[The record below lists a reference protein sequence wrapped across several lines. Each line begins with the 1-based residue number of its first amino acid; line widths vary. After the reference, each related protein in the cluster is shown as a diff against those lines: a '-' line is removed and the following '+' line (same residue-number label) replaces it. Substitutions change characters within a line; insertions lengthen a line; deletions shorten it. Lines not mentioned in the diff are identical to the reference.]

1 MASRIMIAG
10 GVLLVAS
17 CAAHADDIVGRA
29 TVIDGDTIEIGG
41 TRIRFDGIDAP
52 ESRQTCLDAAG
63 ARYRCGQQSAL
74 ALDDFLAASR
84 PTSCTPRGKSWDRI
98 VASCRR
104 ADGEDVSAWM
114 VRNGHAVDWP
124 KYSKGRYA
132 GEQREA
138 EASGVGI
145 WAGKFERP
153 CVIRKARCEQ

>member
-1 MASRIMIAG
+1 MLSRLMIAAG
-10 GVLLVAS
+10 ALLVAS
-17 CAAHADDIVGRA
+17 YVAHADDIVGRA

-52 ESRQTCLDAAG
+52 ESRQTCQDAG
-63 ARYRCGQQSAL
+63 GITYRCGQQSAL

-84 PTSCTPRGKSWDRI
+84 PTACTPKGKSWGRI
-98 VASCRR
+98 VAFCRR

-138 EASGVGI
+138 EASGAGMWVGR
-145 WAGKFERP
+145 FERP
-153 CVIRKARCEQ
+153 CIVRKVRCD